1 MGQMHVRILPRSV
14 STLGGILSFVN
25 LDLSDV
31 LKYSDE
37 VAAAIAS
44 KSPIVALE
52 STIFSHGLPRPLNLE
67 LAREVQA
74 IIRAQG
80 ATPAMIAV
88 INGDVHIGLSEA
100 DLEAITTRD
109 DILRTSSR
117 ELAIAIAFGKS
128 AATTL
133 ESASHL
139 SSTAGIKVF
148 SAGVLEGV
156 QRIGTDFADESAELT
171 ALSGLDITVVCA
183 GVKSILDIGPTI
195 NLLGSLNINVVGYQT
210 KTFPALLITGT
221 EFEITHQAD
230 TVEEIASKIK
240 SNTSALIVLNPAI
253 NPMDKKLHDE
263 ILASG
268 IESAAKEEITGKAV
282 TPFLYEYFQSSSNGE
297 ALRIYVEILKSNAAL
312 AAEIAKI

>member
-1 MGQMHVRILPRSV
+1 M
-14 STLGGILSFVN
+14 N

-80 ATPAMIAV
+80 AIPAMIAV

-100 DLEAITTRD
+100 ELEAITTRD

-139 SSTAGIKVF
+139 AATAGIKVF

-156 QRIGTDFADESAELT
+156 QRIGTDIADESAELT

-183 GVKSILDIGPTI
+183 GVKSVLDIGPTI
-195 NLLGSLNINVVGYQT
+195 NLLESLDINLIGYQT
-210 KTFPALLITGT
+210 KTFPALYMTGT
-221 EFEITHQAD
+221 EFEVKHQAD
-230 TVEEIASKIK
+230 AVEQIASKIK
-240 SNTSALIVLNPAI
+240 NNTSALIVLNPAI

>member
-1 MGQMHVRILPRSV
+1 M
-14 STLGGILSFVN
+14 N

-80 ATPAMIAV
+80 AIPAMIAV

-100 DLEAITTRD
+100 ELEAITSRD

-139 SSTAGIKVF
+139 AATAGIKVF

-183 GVKSILDIGPTI
+183 GVKSVLDIGPTI
-195 NLLGSLNINVVGYQT
+195 NLLESLDINLIGYQT
-210 KTFPALLITGT
+210 KTFPALYMTGT
-221 EFEITHQAD
+221 EFEVTHQAD
-230 TVEEIASKIK
+230 TAEQIASKIK
-240 SNTSALIVLNPAI
+240 NNTSALIVLNPAI

>member
-1 MGQMHVRILPRSV
+1 M
-14 STLGGILSFVN
+14 N

-80 ATPAMIAV
+80 AIPAMIAV

-100 DLEAITTRD
+100 ELEAITTRD

-139 SSTAGIKVF
+139 AATAGIKVF

-183 GVKSILDIGPTI
+183 GVKSVLDIGPTI
-195 NLLGSLNINVVGYQT
+195 NLLESLDINLIGYQT
-210 KTFPALLITGT
+210 KTFPALYMTGT
-221 EFEITHQAD
+221 EFEVTHQAD
-230 TVEEIASKIK
+230 AVEQIASKIK
-240 SNTSALIVLNPAI
+240 NNTSALIVLNPAI

>member
-1 MGQMHVRILPRSV
+1 MHVRILPRSV

-37 VAAAIAS
+37 VAAAISS

-88 INGDVHIGLSEA
+88 INGDVHIGLNEA
-100 DLEAITTRD
+100 ELEAITTRD

-139 SSTAGIKVF
+139 AATAGIKVF

-240 SNTSALIVLNPAI
+240 SNTSALIVLNPAT

>member
-1 MGQMHVRILPRSV
+1 
-14 STLGGILSFVN
+14 VN

-80 ATPAMIAV
+80 AIPAMIAV

-100 DLEAITTRD
+100 ELEAITSRD

-139 SSTAGIKVF
+139 AATAGIKVF

-156 QRIGTDFADESAELT
+156 QRRGTDFADESAELT

-183 GVKSILDIGPTI
+183 GVKSVLDIGPTI
-195 NLLGSLNINVVGYQT
+195 NLLESLDINLIGYQT
-210 KTFPALLITGT
+210 KTFPALYMTGT
-221 EFEITHQAD
+221 EFEVTHQAD
-230 TVEEIASKIK
+230 AVEQITSKIK
-240 SNTSALIVLNPAI
+240 NNTSALIVLNPAI

>member
-1 MGQMHVRILPRSV
+1 
-14 STLGGILSFVN
+14 VN

-100 DLEAITTRD
+100 ELEAITTRD

-230 TVEEIASKIK
+230 AVEQIASKIK

-282 TPFLYEYFQSSSNGE
+282 TPFLYEYFQNSSNGE

>member
-1 MGQMHVRILPRSV
+1 MSAHW
-14 STLGGILSFVN
+14 GGILSFVN

-52 STIFSHGLPRPLNLE
+52 STIFSHELPRPLNLE

-100 DLEAITTRD
+100 ELEAITTRD
-109 DILRTSSR
+109 DILRTSIR

-139 SSTAGIKVF
+139 AVTAGIKVF

-156 QRIGTDFADESAELT
+156 QPIGTDFADESAELT

-183 GVKSILDIGPTI
+183 GVKSVLDIGPTI
-195 NLLGSLNINVVGYQT
+195 NLLESLGINLIGYQT
-210 KTFPALLITGT
+210 KTFPALYITDT
-221 EFEITHQAD
+221 EFEVTHQAD
-230 TVEEIASKIK
+230 TVEQIASQIK
-240 SNTSALIVLNPAI
+240 NNTSALIVLNPSI

>member
-1 MGQMHVRILPRSV
+1 M
-14 STLGGILSFVN
+14 N

-80 ATPAMIAV
+80 AIPAMIAV

-100 DLEAITTRD
+100 ELEAITTRD

-139 SSTAGIKVF
+139 AATAGIKVF

-171 ALSGLDITVVCA
+171 ALFGLDITVVCA
-183 GVKSILDIGPTI
+183 GVKSVLDIGPTI
-195 NLLGSLNINVVGYQT
+195 NLLESLDINLIGYQT
-210 KTFPALLITGT
+210 KTFPALYITGT
-221 EFEITHQAD
+221 EFEVTHQAD
-230 TVEEIASKIK
+230 AVEQIASKIK
-240 SNTSALIVLNPAI
+240 NNTSALIVLNPAI

>member
-1 MGQMHVRILPRSV
+1 M
-14 STLGGILSFVN
+14 N

-80 ATPAMIAV
+80 AIPAMIAV

-100 DLEAITTRD
+100 ELEAITTRD

-139 SSTAGIKVF
+139 AATAGIKVF

-156 QRIGTDFADESAELT
+156 QSIGTDFADESAELT

-183 GVKSILDIGPTI
+183 GVKSVLDIGPTI
-195 NLLGSLNINVVGYQT
+195 NLLESLDINLIGYQT
-210 KTFPALLITGT
+210 KTFPALYMTGT
-221 EFEITHQAD
+221 EFEVTHQAD
-230 TVEEIASKIK
+230 AVEQIASKIK
-240 SNTSALIVLNPAI
+240 NNTSALIVLNPAI

>member
-1 MGQMHVRILPRSV
+1 M
-14 STLGGILSFVN
+14 N

-80 ATPAMIAV
+80 AIPAMIAV

-100 DLEAITTRD
+100 ELEAITTRD

-139 SSTAGIKVF
+139 AATAGIKVF

-156 QRIGTDFADESAELT
+156 QRIGTDIADESAELT

-183 GVKSILDIGPTI
+183 GVKSVLDIGPTI
-195 NLLGSLNINVVGYQT
+195 NLLESLDINLIGYQT
-210 KTFPALLITGT
+210 KTFPALYMTGT
-221 EFEITHQAD
+221 EFEVTHQAD
-230 TVEEIASKIK
+230 AVEQIASKIK
-240 SNTSALIVLNPAI
+240 NNTSALIVLNPAI

>member
-1 MGQMHVRILPRSV
+1 
-14 STLGGILSFVN
+14 
-25 LDLSDV
+25 
-31 LKYSDE
+31 
-37 VAAAIAS
+37 
-44 KSPIVALE
+44 
-52 STIFSHGLPRPLNLE
+52 LNLE

-80 ATPAMIAV
+80 AIPAMIAV

-100 DLEAITTRD
+100 ELEAITMRD

-139 SSTAGIKVF
+139 AATAGIKVF

-156 QRIGTDFADESAELT
+156 QSIGTDFADESAELT

-183 GVKSILDIGPTI
+183 GVKSVLDIGPTI
-195 NLLGSLNINVVGYQT
+195 NLLESLDINLIGYQT
-210 KTFPALLITGT
+210 KTFPALYMTGT
-221 EFEITHQAD
+221 EFEVTHQAD
-230 TVEEIASKIK
+230 AVEQIASKIK
-240 SNTSALIVLNPAI
+240 NNTSALIVLNPAI

>member
-80 ATPAMIAV
+80 AIPAMIAV

-100 DLEAITTRD
+100 ELEAITTRD

-139 SSTAGIKVF
+139 AATAGIKVF

-183 GVKSILDIGPTI
+183 GVKSVLDIGPTI
-195 NLLGSLNINVVGYQT
+195 NLLESLDINLIGYQT
-210 KTFPALLITGT
+210 KTFPALYMTGT
-221 EFEITHQAD
+221 EFEVTHQAD
-230 TVEEIASKIK
+230 AVEQIASKIK
-240 SNTSALIVLNPAI
+240 NNTSALIVLNPAI

-282 TPFLYEYFQSSSNGE
+282 TPFLYEYFQNSSNGE

>member
-1 MGQMHVRILPRSV
+1 M
-14 STLGGILSFVN
+14 N

-80 ATPAMIAV
+80 AIPAMIAV

-100 DLEAITTRD
+100 ELEAITSRD

-139 SSTAGIKVF
+139 AATAGIKVF

-171 ALSGLDITVVCA
+171 ALFGLDITVVCA
-183 GVKSILDIGPTI
+183 GVKSVLDIGPTI
-195 NLLGSLNINVVGYQT
+195 NLLESLDINLIGYQT
-210 KTFPALLITGT
+210 KTFPALYMTGT
-221 EFEITHQAD
+221 EFEVTHQAD
-230 TVEEIASKIK
+230 AVEQIASKIK
-240 SNTSALIVLNPAI
+240 NNTSALIVLNPAI

>member
-1 MGQMHVRILPRSV
+1 M
-14 STLGGILSFVN
+14 N

-44 KSPIVALE
+44 NSPIVALE

-67 LAREVQA
+67 LAREVQS
-74 IIRAQG
+74 IIRAHG

-88 INGDVHIGLSEA
+88 INGDVHIGLNEA
-100 DLEAITTRD
+100 ELEAITTRD
-109 DILRTSSR
+109 DILRTSIR

-139 SSTAGIKVF
+139 AATAGIKVL
-148 SAGVLEGV
+148 STAGLEGV
-156 QRIGTDFADESAELT
+156 YSNSEESFDDSPELT
-171 ALSGLDITVVCA
+171 ALSSLAITVVCS
-183 GVKSILDIGPTI
+183 GVKSILDIGPT
-195 NLLGSLNINVVGYQT
+195 LDRLESLKIDVIGY
-210 KTFPALLITGT
+210 KTNKFPGMYIS
-221 EFEITHQAD
+221 ESNFEMKNSAD

-240 SNTSALIVLNPAI
+240 NNTSALIVLNPAT
-253 NPMDKKLHDE
+253 NPMNKKLHDE
-263 ILASG
+263 ILASAVNLAKKEG
-268 IESAAKEEITGKAV
+268 IAGKAV
-282 TPFLYEYFQSSSNGE
+282 TPFVIEHFTNSSNGE

>member
-1 MGQMHVRILPRSV
+1 M
-14 STLGGILSFVN
+14 N

-80 ATPAMIAV
+80 AIPAMIAV

-100 DLEAITTRD
+100 ELEAITTRD

-139 SSTAGIKVF
+139 AATAGIKVF

-156 QRIGTDFADESAELT
+156 QRRGTDFADESAELT
-171 ALSGLDITVVCA
+171 ALFGLDITVVCA
-183 GVKSILDIGPTI
+183 GVKSVLDIGPTI
-195 NLLGSLNINVVGYQT
+195 NLLESLDINLIGYQT
-210 KTFPALLITGT
+210 KTFPALYMTGT
-221 EFEITHQAD
+221 EFEVTHQAD
-230 TVEEIASKIK
+230 AVEQIASKIK
-240 SNTSALIVLNPAI
+240 NNTSALIVLNPAI

>member
-1 MGQMHVRILPRSV
+1 
-14 STLGGILSFVN
+14 VN

-80 ATPAMIAV
+80 AIPAMIAV

-100 DLEAITTRD
+100 ELEAITTRD

-139 SSTAGIKVF
+139 AATAGIKVF

-156 QRIGTDFADESAELT
+156 QRIGTDIADESAELT

-183 GVKSILDIGPTI
+183 GVKSVLDIGPTI
-195 NLLGSLNINVVGYQT
+195 NLLESLDINLIGYQT
-210 KTFPALLITGT
+210 KTFPALYMTGT
-221 EFEITHQAD
+221 EFEVTHQAD
-230 TVEEIASKIK
+230 AVEQIASKIK
-240 SNTSALIVLNPAI
+240 NNTSALIVLNPAI

>member
-1 MGQMHVRILPRSV
+1 M
-14 STLGGILSFVN
+14 N

-80 ATPAMIAV
+80 AIPAMIAV

-100 DLEAITTRD
+100 ELEAITSRD

-139 SSTAGIKVF
+139 AATAGIKVF

-183 GVKSILDIGPTI
+183 GVKSVLDIGPTI
-195 NLLGSLNINVVGYQT
+195 NLLESLDINLIGYQT
-210 KTFPALLITGT
+210 KTFPALYMTGR
-221 EFEITHQAD
+221 EFEVTHQAD
-230 TVEEIASKIK
+230 AVEQIASKIK
-240 SNTSALIVLNPAI
+240 NNTSALIVLNPAI

>member
-1 MGQMHVRILPRSV
+1 M
-14 STLGGILSFVN
+14 N

-80 ATPAMIAV
+80 AIPAMIAV

-100 DLEAITTRD
+100 ELEAITSRD

-139 SSTAGIKVF
+139 AATAGIKVF

-171 ALSGLDITVVCA
+171 ALFGLDITVVCA
-183 GVKSILDIGPTI
+183 GVKSVLDIGPTI
-195 NLLGSLNINVVGYQT
+195 NLLESLDINLIGYQT
-210 KTFPALLITGT
+210 KTFPALYITGT
-221 EFEITHQAD
+221 EFEVTHQAD
-230 TVEEIASKIK
+230 AVEQIASKIK
-240 SNTSALIVLNPAI
+240 NNTSALIVLNPAI

>member
-1 MGQMHVRILPRSV
+1 
-14 STLGGILSFVN
+14 VN

-80 ATPAMIAV
+80 AIPAMIAV

-100 DLEAITTRD
+100 ELEAITTRD

-139 SSTAGIKVF
+139 AATAGIKVF
-148 SAGVLEGV
+148 SAGALEGV

-183 GVKSILDIGPTI
+183 GVKSVLDIGPTI
-195 NLLGSLNINVVGYQT
+195 NLLESLDINLIGYQT
-210 KTFPALLITGT
+210 KTFPALYMTGT
-221 EFEITHQAD
+221 EFEVTHQAD
-230 TVEEIASKIK
+230 AVEQIASKIK
-240 SNTSALIVLNPAI
+240 NNTSALIVLNPAI

>member
-1 MGQMHVRILPRSV
+1 M
-14 STLGGILSFVN
+14 N

-80 ATPAMIAV
+80 AIPAMIAV

-100 DLEAITTRD
+100 ELEAITSRD

-139 SSTAGIKVF
+139 AATAGIKVF

-156 QRIGTDFADESAELT
+156 QRRGTDFADESAELT

-183 GVKSILDIGPTI
+183 GVKSVLDIGPTI
-195 NLLGSLNINVVGYQT
+195 NLLESLDINLIGYQT
-210 KTFPALLITGT
+210 KTFPALYITGT
-221 EFEITHQAD
+221 EFEVTHQAD
-230 TVEEIASKIK
+230 AVEQIASKIK
-240 SNTSALIVLNPAI
+240 NNTSALIVLNPAI

>member
-1 MGQMHVRILPRSV
+1 M
-14 STLGGILSFVN
+14 N

-80 ATPAMIAV
+80 AIPAMIAV

-100 DLEAITTRD
+100 ELEAITTRD

-139 SSTAGIKVF
+139 AATAGIKVF

-183 GVKSILDIGPTI
+183 GVKSVLDIGPTI
-195 NLLGSLNINVVGYQT
+195 NLLESLDINLIGYQT
-210 KTFPALLITGT
+210 KTFPALYMTGR
-221 EFEITHQAD
+221 EFEVTHQAD
-230 TVEEIASKIK
+230 AVEQIASKIK
-240 SNTSALIVLNPAI
+240 NNTSALIVLNPAI

>member
-1 MGQMHVRILPRSV
+1 
-14 STLGGILSFVN
+14 VN

-80 ATPAMIAV
+80 AIPAMIAV

-100 DLEAITTRD
+100 ELEAITSRD

-139 SSTAGIKVF
+139 AATAGIKVF

-156 QRIGTDFADESAELT
+156 QRRGTDFADESAELT

-183 GVKSILDIGPTI
+183 GVKSVLDIGPTI
-195 NLLGSLNINVVGYQT
+195 NLLESLDINLIGYQT
-210 KTFPALLITGT
+210 KTFPALYITGT
-221 EFEITHQAD
+221 EFEVTHQAD
-230 TVEEIASKIK
+230 AVEQIASKIK
-240 SNTSALIVLNPAI
+240 NNTSALIVLNPAI

>member
-1 MGQMHVRILPRSV
+1 
-14 STLGGILSFVN
+14 VN

-80 ATPAMIAV
+80 AIPAMIAV

-100 DLEAITTRD
+100 ELEAITTRD

-139 SSTAGIKVF
+139 AATAGIKVF

-156 QRIGTDFADESAELT
+156 QRIGADFADESAELT

-183 GVKSILDIGPTI
+183 GVKSVLDIGPTI
-195 NLLGSLNINVVGYQT
+195 NLLESLDINLIGYQT
-210 KTFPALLITGT
+210 KTFPALYMTGT
-221 EFEITHQAD
+221 EFEVTHQAD
-230 TVEEIASKIK
+230 AVEQIASKIK
-240 SNTSALIVLNPAI
+240 NNTSALIVLNPAI

>member
-1 MGQMHVRILPRSV
+1 MHVRILPRSV

-80 ATPAMIAV
+80 AIPAMIAV

-100 DLEAITTRD
+100 ELEAITTRD

-139 SSTAGIKVF
+139 AATAGIKVF

-156 QRIGTDFADESAELT
+156 QRIGTDFADESAELI

-183 GVKSILDIGPTI
+183 GVKSVLDIGPTI
-195 NLLGSLNINVVGYQT
+195 NLLESLDINLIGYQT
-210 KTFPALLITGT
+210 KTFPALYMTGT
-221 EFEITHQAD
+221 EFEVTHQAD
-230 TVEEIASKIK
+230 AVEQIASKIK
-240 SNTSALIVLNPAI
+240 NNTSALIVLNPAI

>member
-1 MGQMHVRILPRSV
+1 M
-14 STLGGILSFVN
+14 N

-80 ATPAMIAV
+80 AIPAMIAV

-100 DLEAITTRD
+100 ELEAITSRD

-139 SSTAGIKVF
+139 AATAGIKVF

-156 QRIGTDFADESAELT
+156 QRRGTDFADESAELT
-171 ALSGLDITVVCA
+171 ALFGLDITVVCA
-183 GVKSILDIGPTI
+183 GVKSVLDIGPTI
-195 NLLGSLNINVVGYQT
+195 NLLESLDINLIGYQT
-210 KTFPALLITGT
+210 KTFPALYMTGT
-221 EFEITHQAD
+221 EFEVTHQAD
-230 TVEEIASKIK
+230 AVEQIASKIK
-240 SNTSALIVLNPAI
+240 NNTSALIVLNPAI

>member
-1 MGQMHVRILPRSV
+1 M
-14 STLGGILSFVN
+14 N

-74 IIRAQG
+74 IIRAKG

-100 DLEAITTRD
+100 ELEAITTRD

-240 SNTSALIVLNPAI
+240 NNTSALIVLNPAT
-253 NPMDKKLHDE
+253 NPMNKKLHDE

>member
-1 MGQMHVRILPRSV
+1 M
-14 STLGGILSFVN
+14 N

-80 ATPAMIAV
+80 AIPAMIAV

-100 DLEAITTRD
+100 ELEAITSRD

-139 SSTAGIKVF
+139 AATAGIKVF

-183 GVKSILDIGPTI
+183 GVKSVLDIGPTI
-195 NLLGSLNINVVGYQT
+195 NLLESLDINLIGYQT
-210 KTFPALLITGT
+210 KTFPALYITGT
-221 EFEITHQAD
+221 EFEVTHQAD
-230 TVEEIASKIK
+230 AVEQIASKIK
-240 SNTSALIVLNPAI
+240 NNTSALIVLNPAI

>member
-1 MGQMHVRILPRSV
+1 M
-14 STLGGILSFVN
+14 N

-80 ATPAMIAV
+80 ATPAMIAI

-100 DLEAITTRD
+100 ELEAITTRD

-263 ILASG
+263 ILASAVNLAKKEG
-268 IESAAKEEITGKAV
+268 IAGKAV
-282 TPFLYEYFQSSSNGE
+282 TPFVIEHFTNSSNGE

>member
-1 MGQMHVRILPRSV
+1 M
-14 STLGGILSFVN
+14 N

-80 ATPAMIAV
+80 AIPAMIAV

-100 DLEAITTRD
+100 ELEAITTRD

-139 SSTAGIKVF
+139 AATAGIKVF

-183 GVKSILDIGPTI
+183 GVKSVLDIGPTI
-195 NLLGSLNINVVGYQT
+195 NLLESLDINLIGYQT
-210 KTFPALLITGT
+210 KTFPALYITGT
-221 EFEITHQAD
+221 EFEVTHQAD
-230 TVEEIASKIK
+230 AVEQIASKIK
-240 SNTSALIVLNPAI
+240 NNTSALIVLNPAI

>member
-1 MGQMHVRILPRSV
+1 MHVRILPRSV

-80 ATPAMIAV
+80 AIPAMIAV

-100 DLEAITTRD
+100 ELEAITTRD

-139 SSTAGIKVF
+139 AATAGIKVF

-183 GVKSILDIGPTI
+183 GVKSVLDIGPTI
-195 NLLGSLNINVVGYQT
+195 NLLESLDINLIGYQT
-210 KTFPALLITGT
+210 KTFSALCITAT
-221 EFEITHQAD
+221 EFEVTHQAD
-230 TVEEIASKIK
+230 AVEQIASKIK
-240 SNTSALIVLNPAI
+240 NSTSALIVLNPAI
-253 NPMDKKLHDE
+253 NPMDKKLHDQ

>member
-1 MGQMHVRILPRSV
+1 M
-14 STLGGILSFVN
+14 N

-80 ATPAMIAV
+80 AIPAMIAV

-100 DLEAITTRD
+100 ELEAITTRD

-139 SSTAGIKVF
+139 AATAGIKVF

-183 GVKSILDIGPTI
+183 GVKSVLDIGPTI
-195 NLLGSLNINVVGYQT
+195 NLLESLDINLIGYQT
-210 KTFPALLITGT
+210 KTFPALYMTGT
-221 EFEITHQAD
+221 EFEVTHQAD
-230 TVEEIASKIK
+230 AVEQIASKIK
-240 SNTSALIVLNPAI
+240 NSTSALIVLNPAI
-253 NPMDKKLHDE
+253 NPMDKKLHDQ

>member
-1 MGQMHVRILPRSV
+1 M
-14 STLGGILSFVN
+14 N

-80 ATPAMIAV
+80 AIPAMIAV

-100 DLEAITTRD
+100 ELEAITSRD

-139 SSTAGIKVF
+139 AATAGIKVF

-183 GVKSILDIGPTI
+183 GVKSVLDIGPTI
-195 NLLGSLNINVVGYQT
+195 NLLESLDINLIGYQT
-210 KTFPALLITGT
+210 KTFPALYMTGT
-221 EFEITHQAD
+221 EFEVTHQAD
-230 TVEEIASKIK
+230 AVEQIASKIK
-240 SNTSALIVLNPAI
+240 NNTSALIVLNPAI

>member
-1 MGQMHVRILPRSV
+1 
-14 STLGGILSFVN
+14 VN

-80 ATPAMIAV
+80 AIPAMIAV

-100 DLEAITTRD
+100 ELEAITTRD

-139 SSTAGIKVF
+139 AATAGIKVF

-183 GVKSILDIGPTI
+183 GVKSVLDIGPTI
-195 NLLGSLNINVVGYQT
+195 NLLESLDINLIGYQT
-210 KTFPALLITGT
+210 KTFSALCITAT
-221 EFEITHQAD
+221 EFEVTHQAD
-230 TVEEIASKIK
+230 AVEQIASKIK
-240 SNTSALIVLNPAI
+240 NSTSALIVLNPAI
-253 NPMDKKLHDE
+253 NPMDKKLHDQ